1 MFGSKEFL
9 EIARRTVFEM
19 AQEGLDPTDNVDLK
33 IDNVYVTW
41 FGFILGDMK
50 ALVSTSLP
58 DGKYYEVTYNK
69 EKKRNLCRLLCQA
82 ETKAD
87 YSQHVI

>member
-19 AQEGLDPTDNVDLK
+19 AQEGLDSTDNVDLK

-69 EKKRNLCRLLCQA
+69 EKKEIYTYCYVKLKQKLVTVNM
-82 ETKAD
+82 
-87 YSQHVI
+87 

>member
-50 ALVSTSLP
+50 ALLSTSLP
-58 DGKYYEVTYNK
+58 DGRYYEVTYNK
-69 EKKRNLCRLLCQA
+69 EKK
-82 ETKAD
+82 EIYAD
-87 YSQHVI
+87 CYVKLKQKLITVNM